1 MNNNFL
7 ISQILDAN
15 LDRAREGIRVIEE
28 WCRFG
33 IKKGHLAK
41 TCKDIRQELALW
53 HTYELRLS
61 RNTENDP
68 GIDLSHPK
76 EEVKNNVEELLQAN
90 LCRVQ
95 EALRVLEEYGKL
107 YDSKMGKS
115 FKKIRY
121 EVYILES
128 SLIRYS
134 NHEQLCKAS
143 IYLITSPIKNLFSV
157 VESSLK
163 GGLQILQ
170 YREKNIS
177 DSSYIK
183 VARKLCELCH
193 QYDALFIMNDRVDIA
208 LAINADGVHIGQE
221 DISIK
226 IAREIIGPQKI
237 IGCSTTNP
245 LEMEKAIEEGAD
257 YIGVGPIYPTPNK
270 PEKETIQSD
279 YLDYVINKC
288 TIPWFAIGGI
298 NIDNI
303 KNITDLGVK
312 QVAVIR
318 LIMEAD
324 NPEEM
329 TKFLLKNYL
338 S

>member
-41 TCKDIRQELALW
+41 TSKDIRQELALW

-128 SLIRYS
+128 SLIIRQLLRLFILKCSVS
-134 NHEQLCKAS
+134 NLLHSNGL
-143 IYLITSPIKNLFSV
+143 NDLFSLFKV
-157 VESSLK
+157 SILVE
-163 GGLQILQ
+163 
-170 YREKNIS
+170 
-177 DSSYIK
+177 
-183 VARKLCELCH
+183 
-193 QYDALFIMNDRVDIA
+193 F
-208 LAINADGVHIGQE
+208 
-221 DISIK
+221 
-226 IAREIIGPQKI
+226 
-237 IGCSTTNP
+237 
-245 LEMEKAIEEGAD
+245 
-257 YIGVGPIYPTPNK
+257 
-270 PEKETIQSD
+270 
-279 YLDYVINKC
+279 
-288 TIPWFAIGGI
+288 
-298 NIDNI
+298 
-303 KNITDLGVK
+303 
-312 QVAVIR
+312 
-318 LIMEAD
+318 
-324 NPEEM
+324 
-329 TKFLLKNYL
+329 
-338 S
+338 